1 MKHRIGNPN
10 PTVRSTITEC
20 TSTGIRE
27 IEVSADIGS
36 IMEKKA
42 KMLQEMQEQE
52 TGIKRVFFT
61 APKTG
66 KQVEYI
72 IRQKKPYN
80 LFTVESVVGR
90 LPDDLSGAYTSFTAA
105 ETAIK
110 SYLATRKESY
120 YDQVMAQENNVI
132 ADK

>member
-1 MKHRIGNPN
+1 MKHK
-10 PTVRSTITEC
+10 ITEC

-90 LPDDLSGAYTSFTAA
+90 LADDLSGSYTSFTAA
-105 ETAIK
+105 ETAIRN
-110 SYLATRKESY
+110 YLATRKESY
-120 YDQVMAQENNVI
+120 YDEVI
-132 ADK
+132 AKDLDAQ